1 MTARSRAAYRA
12 AGLLILFL
20 AVGAFLRIETLTK
33 RPLWHDE
40 AWTLGVVDTANSLAD
55 LWAAS
60 GRDRAEHP
68 FMYYGA
74 AYAAWRLS
82 SHEKSIRI
90 PALVFGILSIPLLGA
105 LAYRLAG
112 VRAGILSAFLLTVS
126 VYHIDFSQD
135 ARSYTLLIFWSLTA
149 FHGFLS
155 FVRSRSIAGL
165 ALLAFSILASLYT
178 HHSTFFVAGPIA
190 IAGLSLIAH
199 RWWASGSVPLWLCGG
214 LAGAAV
220 VVALG
225 YWPQL
230 AYTKVFLASSDL
242 DREHTLALS
251 GRFFVELFNRWTF
264 GAPWGILSIG
274 LVALG
279 VIRSCRSLERAAIL
293 LPWIALPFLVFG
305 FVPFGKFFDIRFVIT
320 ALPPFLIL
328 VGSGLDWMIEG
339 VASTLARLAPLRDAA
354 RSSLGYSIDALC
366 AVVLL
371 GSAVGPYLTFR
382 QLELR
387 CSDFYYRPEVM
398 RQQNGFCRKQLV
410 LNSLWRSRSF
420 AVLRKYPPSENDG
433 SKTTRPDSATHR

>member
-1 MTARSRAAYRA
+1 MKARSQAAYRS

-40 AWTLGVVDTANSLAD
+40 IYTLGVVNSAHSLAD
-55 LWAAS
+55 IWAAS
-60 GRDRAEHP
+60 GRDRAEQP
-68 FMYYGA
+68 LMYYGA

-82 SHEKSIRI
+82 KHEKSIRV
-90 PALVFGILSIPLLGA
+90 PACLVGILSIPLLGA

-112 VRAGILSAFLLTVS
+112 ARAALLSSLLLTLS
-126 VYHIDFSQD
+126 VYHIEYSQD

-155 FVRSRSIAGL
+155 FVRSKSIAGL
-165 ALLAFSILASLYT
+165 VLLTLSILGSLYT
-178 HHSTFFVAGPIA
+178 HHAAVFVGGAIA
-190 IAGLSLIAH
+190 IAGLSFVVH
-199 RWWASGSVPLWLCGG
+199 RWWASGSFPLWLCGG
-214 LAGAAV
+214 LAGSSV

-225 YWPQL
+225 FWPQL
-230 AYTKVFLASSDL
+230 AHVNSFLASSDL
-242 DREHTLALS
+242 DREHTLALT

-279 VIRSCRSLERAAIL
+279 LIRSCRSLERAAIL
-293 LPWIALPFLVFG
+293 LPWVAMPFLVFG

-339 VASTLARLAPLRDAA
+339 MASTLARLARLRDTG
-354 RSSLGYSIDALC
+354 RTSLGYSIAALC
-366 AVVLL
+366 AVVLVW
-371 GSAVGPYLTFR
+371 SAVGPYLTFR
-382 QLELR
+382 RLKLR
-387 CSDFYYRPEVM
+387 CSDFFYRPVVM
-398 RQQNGFCRKQLV
+398 RQQDGFCRRQLI
-410 LNSLWRSRSF
+410 LNSLWRSDSF
-420 AVLRKYPPSENDG
+420 PILRKYPPSEKHG
-433 SKTTRPDSATHR
+433 SETTSADPAGRR